1 MQNTIFLGASVYFAG
16 ASVIG
21 IYFLY
26 KNSKSIKINLIA
38 KINLLSVIILSLI
51 LTSTIWARVLNLV
64 PHERSAFVD
73 SNDLL
78 MVKKIRDLQ
87 LKIKKKEKDSGL
99 IYWFGSGPVI
109 FACNEVL
116 FRTVS
121 YLEAFDF
128 DYLNYM
134 STLPWAKD
142 VRFDIMSLKYK

>member
-1 MQNTIFLGASVYFAG
+1 MPPRANSHGLLH
-16 ASVIG
+16 
-21 IYFLY
+21 FLY
-26 KNSKSIKINLIA
+26 KNSKSIKINLLA
-38 KINLLSVIILSLI
+38 KINLSSVIILSLI

-87 LKIKKKEKDSGL
+87 LKIKKKEKDSGI

-121 YLEAFDF
+121 YLEAFD
-128 DYLNYM
+128 L
-134 STLPWAKD
+134 SEL
-142 VRFDIMSLKYK
+142 